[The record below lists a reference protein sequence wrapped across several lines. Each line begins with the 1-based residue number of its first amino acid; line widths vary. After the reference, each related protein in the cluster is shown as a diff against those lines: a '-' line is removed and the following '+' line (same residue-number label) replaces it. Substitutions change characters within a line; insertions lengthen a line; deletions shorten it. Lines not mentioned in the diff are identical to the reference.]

1 MHISRQFKV
10 LVIIIVM
17 LISGTVIANATN
29 SIILDKDKIILI
41 DPGHGGSDGGAK
53 SKTGT
58 IEKEINLQ
66 IALKLKDYLEDSGYT
81 VYMTRE
87 DNGSIAETKKA
98 DLRKRVEMKKETNCD
113 VYVSIHQNMFSKS
126 NCYGAQV
133 WYASNSEKSANLGNC
148 VQNSLKE
155 CIDDNNKRVSKP
167 AGEAYL
173 VLRDGYEGASII
185 VECGFLSNY
194 EEEIRLKTDEHQYK
208 IVQGISNG
216 INKYFEGNFE
226 KKGVL
231 QE

>member
-1 MHISRQFKV
+1 MYINRKLKV
-10 LVIIIVM
+10 LVIIVVM
-17 LISGTVIANATN
+17 LISSTVVANATK
-29 SIILDKDKIILI
+29 LVEFDEEKIVLI

-53 SKTGT
+53 SKNGT

-66 IALKLKDYLEDSGYT
+66 IALKLREHLEDIGYT

-87 DNGSIAETKKA
+87 DNESIAESKKA

-113 VYVSIHQNMFSKS
+113 VYISIHQNMFSQAS
-126 NCYGAQV
+126 CYGAQV
-133 WYASNSEKSANLGNC
+133 WYASNSDKSANLGKY

-155 CIDDNNKRVSKP
+155 AIDDNNKRVSKP

-173 VLRDGYEGASII
+173 ILRDGYEGASII

-194 EEEIRLKTDEHQYK
+194 DEEIKLKTDEHQYK
-208 IVQGISNG
+208 IVEGISNG
-216 INKYFEGNFE
+216 INKYFENGFE